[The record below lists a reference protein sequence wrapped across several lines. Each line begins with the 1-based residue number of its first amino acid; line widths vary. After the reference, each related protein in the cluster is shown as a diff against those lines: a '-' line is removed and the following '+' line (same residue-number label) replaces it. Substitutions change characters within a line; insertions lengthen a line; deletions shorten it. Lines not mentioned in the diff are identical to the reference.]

1 MTDTKAPAMDWAL
14 WFYWIMATTLGWLVG
29 AFLFN
34 GIPLVISGV
43 AIATFQWSVLY
54 KRIQKSW
61 RWQVFSS
68 LAWIAGTIV
77 LYLFLPGQ
85 MALLAGPL
93 LGAALGIVQWP
104 ILRKELEWAGWWIPI
119 SILAWT
125 TGLTLMPG
133 LLTSGAL
140 PGALTGLTLV
150 ILFRFAKKETPDQP
164 SAEISN
170 PGI

>member
-1 MTDTKAPAMDWAL
+1 MTDTQDKTMDWAL

-29 AFLFN
+29 VLLFN

-54 KRIQKSW
+54 KRIKKSW
-61 RWQVFSS
+61 RWLVFSS
-68 LAWIAGTIV
+68 LAWISAYI
-77 LYLFLPGQ
+77 LYILLIPGQ
-85 MALLAGPL
+85 MSIL
-93 LGAALGIVQWP
+93 LGPFLGAIVGVVQWL
-104 ILRKELEWAGWWIPI
+104 ILRKEFELAGWWIPI

-150 ILFRFAKKETPDQP
+150 ILFRYSLPQDTQE
-164 SAEISN
+164 
-170 PGI
+170 G